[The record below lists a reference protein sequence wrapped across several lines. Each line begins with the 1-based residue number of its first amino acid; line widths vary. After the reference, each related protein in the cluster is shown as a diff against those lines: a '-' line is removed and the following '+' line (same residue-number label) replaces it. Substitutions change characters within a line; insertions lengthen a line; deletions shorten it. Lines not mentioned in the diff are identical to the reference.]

1 MNTDTDIPGRIMSAA
16 DALFA
21 QGGGNEFPTVDAV
34 RKAARV
40 SMNDASQVMKAWRR
54 AQLAGAKPVPVDVP
68 TALQDIHR
76 TGLEALWRAAQD
88 HASQSM
94 ANLQVAWDAER
105 AENEQLNREMVEA
118 FEAQAAEL
126 EHANCDRAACRQGIA
141 ELEAE
146 THAHLESMSR
156 MESNLSA
163 AQAEVRTHA
172 ARAVEIERRADELRT
187 ELDRADA
194 AHAAHAAQ
202 AAKEA
207 ASQTELAAVR
217 AEMLHLMQM
226 VSGAIGG
233 RIPATK
239 EYSERKRQ

>member
-1 MNTDTDIPGRIMSAA
+1 MDQNTDSTTRIMAA
-16 DALFA
+16 ANELFD
-21 QGGGNEFPTVDAV
+21 QGGRAQFPTVDAV
-34 RKAARV
+34 RKAAHV
-40 SMNDASQVMKAWRR
+40 SMNDATSVMKEWRR
-54 AQLAGAKPVPVDVP
+54 MQIVGRRPDPVEVP
-68 TALQDIHR
+68 PTLHDIHR
-76 TGLEALWRAAQD
+76 AGLEALWVAAQE

-94 ANLQVAWDAER
+94 ANMRAAWDAER
-105 AENEQLNREMVEA
+105 TENERLNREMVVA

-126 EHANCDRAACRQGIA
+126 EHANSEQAACRQRIA

-146 THAHLESMSR
+146 AHAHLESMSR
-156 MESNLSA
+156 MALDLSA
-163 AQAEVRTHA
+163 AQAEVRTQS

-187 ELDRADA
+187 ELDRA
-194 AHAAHAAQ
+194 HAANDAQ

-217 AEMLHLMQM
+217 AEMLQLMQM

-239 EYSERKRQ
+239 DYSDRKRQ

>member
-16 DALFA
+16 DTLFA
-21 QGGGNEFPTVDAV
+21 QGGGIEFPTVDAV

-68 TALQDIHR
+68 PALQDIHR
-76 TGLEALWRAAQD
+76 TGLEALWRAAQGY
-88 HASQSM
+88 ASQGM

-105 AENEQLNREMVEA
+105 AETEKLNREMVEA
-118 FEAQAAEL
+118 FEVQTAEL
-126 EHANCDRAACRQGIA
+126 EEANGERAACRQRIA

-156 MESNLSA
+156 IESNLSA

-187 ELDRADA
+187 ELDRA
-194 AHAAHAAQ
+194 HAANAAQ

-217 AEMLHLMQM
+217 AEMLHLMQL

-239 EYSERKRQ
+239 DYSERKRQ

>member
-1 MNTDTDIPGRIMSAA
+1 MNTDTDIPTRIMSAA
-16 DALFA
+16 DALFE
-21 QGGGNEFPTVDAV
+21 QGGGIQFPTVDAV

-54 AQLAGAKPVPVDVP
+54 AHLAGPKPAPVDVP
-68 TALQDIHR
+68 PALQDIHR
-76 TGLEALWRAAQD
+76 AWLEALWRAAQH

-94 ANLQVAWDAER
+94 ANMQVAWDAER
-105 AENEQLNREMVEA
+105 AETEQLNREMVVA

-126 EHANCDRAACRQGIA
+126 EHANNERAACRQRIA

-146 THAHLESMSR
+146 AHAHLESMSR
-156 MESNLSA
+156 MSSDLSA
-163 AQAEVRTHA
+163 AQAEVRTQS
-172 ARAVEIERRADELRT
+172 ARAVEIQRRADELRT
-187 ELDRADA
+187 ELDRT
-194 AHAAHAAQ
+194 HAANAPQ
-202 AAKEA
+202 AAKDA

-226 VSGAIGG
+226 VAGAIGG

-239 EYSERKRQ
+239 DYSDRKRQ